1 MEEIK
6 VCLDNLT
13 DDEREQLLAL
23 VEKGNKGNK
32 ERWKPQIDEYYWCV
46 DFDGRADF
54 NLWGDDE
61 TDRWHY
67 FTRNCFKTKEEAEFH
82 LEELKVEYEL
92 KDLADKLNEGWTPNW
107 ENCLEE
113 KNYAYYDHHTY
124 KVEVGRTVGSQCNDI
139 LFKNK
144 KLCQKAIDT
153 IGEDRLK
160 KYYFNVKE

>member
-23 VEKGNKGNK
+23 VDKANEKNYKCW
-32 ERWKPQIDEYYWCV
+32 EPQVGGKWWCV
-46 DFDGRADF
+46 TSEGSADDFTWCGCKYDV
-54 NLWGDDE
+54 
-61 TDRWHY
+61 WHY

-113 KNYAYYDHHTY
+113 KNYAYYDHYTY